1 MVPPETLRSY
11 RAFLEYRLLM
21 ALERRAIAY
30 WADATGVLT
39 RALLDLGRH
48 LGYAVALEKRYGDGA
63 SEGGSLRSDVH
74 WQGET
79 GHLWEIDRTVKNA
92 SAAKL
97 AASGEA
103 EKYWVL
109 WAQDNDLLS
118 LGLLELRGVNL
129 IIIGHDV
136 RKRVWERLVF
146 EREERSALQAIL
158 ARGGRFASA
167 IGLEAALGT
176 AAGAPQ
182 EGSGTAPGDG
192 A

>member
-1 MVPPETLRSY
+1 MVPAETLRSY
-11 RAFLEYRLLM
+11 RAFLEYRLLT

-48 LGYAVALEKRYGDGA
+48 LGYVVSLEKRYGEGA
-63 SEGGSLRSDVH
+63 QESGFLRSDVH
-74 WQGET
+74 WQGDT
-79 GHLWEIDRTVKNA
+79 AHLWEIDRTVKNA

-97 AASGEA
+97 AAAGEG

-118 LGLLELRGVNL
+118 LRLLELRGVNL

-136 RKRVWERLVF
+136 RKRIWERLVF

-158 ARGGRFASA
+158 AREGRFASA
-167 IGLEAALGT
+167 IGLDDALK
-176 AAGAPQ
+176 AAGETPV
-182 EGSGTAPGDG
+182 EGSANG
-192 A
+192 

>member
-11 RAFLEYRLLM
+11 RAFLEYRLLT
-21 ALERRAIAY
+21 ALEGRAIAY

-48 LGYAVALEKRYGDGA
+48 LGYVVSLEKRYG
-63 SEGGSLRSDVH
+63 EGGSEGRHLRSDVH
-74 WQGET
+74 WQGPEA
-79 GHLWEIDRTVKNA
+79 HLWEIDRTVKNA

-97 AASGEA
+97 AAAGEG

-109 WAQDNDLLS
+109 WAQDNELLS
-118 LGLLELRGVNL
+118 LRLLELQGVNL
-129 IIIGHDV
+129 IILGHDV

-167 IGLEAALGT
+167 IGWEAALG
-176 AAGAPQ
+176 AKGQ
-182 EGSGTAPGDG
+182 EEDPDR
-192 A
+192 

>member
-11 RAFLEYRLLM
+11 RTFLEYRLLT
-21 ALERRAIAY
+21 ALEKRAIAY

-48 LGYAVALEKRYGDGA
+48 LGYVVSLEKRYG
-63 SEGGSLRSDVH
+63 EGGAEGGLLRSDVH
-74 WQGET
+74 WQGGT

-97 AASGEA
+97 AAFAEG

-146 EREERSALQAIL
+146 EREERTALQAIL
-158 ARGGRFASA
+158 AREGRYLSA
-167 IGLEAALGT
+167 IGLEQASDRTSGASGDAA
-176 AAGAPQ
+176 AN
-182 EGSGTAPGDG
+182 GSGTG
-192 A
+192 

>member
-1 MVPPETLRSY
+1 MVPPETLRAY

-48 LGYAVALEKRYGDGA
+48 LGYVVSLEKRYRESPA
-63 SEGGSLRSDVH
+63 EGGLLRSDVH
-74 WQGET
+74 WQGESA
-79 GHLWEIDRTVKNA
+79 HLWEIDRTVKNA

-97 AASGEA
+97 AAAGEG

-109 WAQDNDLLS
+109 WAQDNELLS
-118 LGLLELRGVNL
+118 LRFMELQGVNL
-129 IIIGHDV
+129 IIVGHDV

-158 ARGGRFASA
+158 ARESRFASA
-167 IGLEAALGT
+167 RGLDAASGMPGPGNG
-176 AAGAPQ
+176 AGA
-182 EGSGTAPGDG
+182 EPG
-192 A
+192 